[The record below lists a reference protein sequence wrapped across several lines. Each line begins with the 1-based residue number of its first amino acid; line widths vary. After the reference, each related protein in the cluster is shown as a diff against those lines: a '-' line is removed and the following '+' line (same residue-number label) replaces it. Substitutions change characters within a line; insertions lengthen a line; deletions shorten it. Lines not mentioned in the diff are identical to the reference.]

1 MLLIHHGSR
10 DPYYNIALEEHLL
23 KNQDEE
29 VIMLWW
35 SRPSVI
41 IGKHQ
46 NAFAEINLPFV
57 RTNDIPVIRR
67 LSGGGTVFHAPGNL
81 NFTFIFRGEPGN
93 MINFRK
99 YTAPVIAFL
108 NDLGVEAQFA
118 GKNDIRAG
126 GLKISG
132 NAEHI
137 YKDRVLHHGTLLYN
151 ADLEVLQE
159 AIRVSPRGYKDTS
172 IQSVRSKVANISGL
186 LENPPAFDRF
196 AGLLE
201 QHLARYY
208 GPVTDYQLTLSDHQ
222 SVERLVGEKYRSREW
237 NYARSPSKYEFT
249 GNVLWSGQSLTCA
262 LEVRNGHIS
271 FAHIDGSRV
280 PAVWEDLSRDLSGR
294 KHDPDEIFALLKKH
308 GLLQGD
314 DSETF
319 PLSLY
324 PLFF

>member
-1 MLLIHHGSR
+1 
-10 DPYYNIALEEHLL
+10 
-23 KNQDEE
+23 
-29 VIMLWW
+29 MLWW

-137 YKDRVLHHGTLLYN
+137 YKDRVLHHALCCIMPIWRFCRRLS
-151 ADLEVLQE
+151 
-159 AIRVSPRGYKDTS
+159 VSAPGGIKTPVS
-172 IQSVRSKVANISGL
+172 SRSA
-186 LENPPAFDRF
+186 
-196 AGLLE
+196 
-201 QHLARYY
+201 ARL
-208 GPVTDYQLTLSDHQ
+208 P
-222 SVERLVGEKYRSREW
+222 
-237 NYARSPSKYEFT
+237 
-249 GNVLWSGQSLTCA
+249 
-262 LEVRNGHIS
+262 
-271 FAHIDGSRV
+271 
-280 PAVWEDLSRDLSGR
+280 
-294 KHDPDEIFALLKKH
+294 
-308 GLLQGD
+308 
-314 DSETF
+314 TF
-319 PLSLY
+319 PVSWKTRLLLTVLLVCLSSTL
-324 PLFF
+324 PGIMDQ